1 MSRINTQ
8 KFGIAFGIA
17 WSLFLIIIT
26 ILNYFLNIGLP
37 LVKLIA
43 SLYKGYEASLPGV
56 LIGTLWAFVSGYLW
70 GLIIAYTYNK
80 V

>member
-1 MSRINTQ
+1 MSKINTQ

-17 WSLFLIIIT
+17 WSLFLIVIT
-26 ILNYFLNIGLP
+26 ILNYFFNLGSP

-43 SLYKGYEASLPGV
+43 SLYKGYSISLSGT
-56 LIGTLWAFVSGYLW
+56 LIGTLWAFISGYLW